1 MYNTFMLKNKF
12 LSFTLFL
19 TITFSASIIG
29 RLTTFSSKEPWY
41 SQLEKSNF
49 NPPDWIFAPVW
60 TTLYFMMTLAVWIF
74 WHSKNK
80 DTNTIYIYFIHIL
93 LNTTWSIVFFAMH
106 NIFLALINLM
116 ILVLL
121 IIVLTLRF
129 KRVNNVSAY
138 LMIPYLLW
146 SCYALFLNFN
156 LYLLN

>member
-19 TITFSASIIG
+19 TITFSASFIG
-29 RLTTFSSKEPWY
+29 RLTTLSSKEPWY

-49 NPPDWIFAPVW
+49 NPPDWVFAPVW

-74 WHSKNK
+74 WHSKSR

>member
-19 TITFSASIIG
+19 TITFSASFIG
-29 RLTTFSSKEPWY
+29 RLTTLSSKEPWY

-74 WHSKNK
+74 WHSKDR

>member
-1 MYNTFMLKNKF
+1 MLKNKF

-19 TITFSASIIG
+19 TITFSASFIG

-74 WHSKNK
+74 WHSKNR

>member
-19 TITFSASIIG
+19 TITFSASFIG
-29 RLTTFSSKEPWY
+29 RLTTLSSKEPWY

-74 WHSKNK
+74 WHSKNR

-146 SCYALFLNFN
+146 SCFALFLNIN
-156 LYLLN
+156 LFILN